1 MKKVFVI
8 VMLLF
13 VSFDLV
19 FAKGDDIKR
28 VSGTYEYVS
37 YDVNE
42 TPEQTEERAIQYAKE
57 RVLEEHFG
65 LDVVGMTS
73 SLQSNR
79 VEGERVF
86 AMDDFMMMNETLVR
100 GEWIE
105 TIKEEILE
113 KTFQDGFWRLR
124 VRVEGRVR
132 NHSTEK
138 VAIEYALINNSH
150 DRENRKQYYDGDDVY
165 LRFTSPV
172 AGALCVYLVDT
183 EGMAYCLLPYQSAQE
198 GCQLVEANRE
208 YLFFSSAEDVN
219 ADEYTL
225 NCQHRSEQNMIYI
238 VYSPNVFTKAS
249 DKQSGKNWRDEQM
262 PRQLDYESFMKW
274 LARNQ
279 TRDER
284 MIVRREII
292 SITK

>member
-1 MKKVFVI
+1 MKRVI
-8 VMLLF
+8 VLLCAVLTCL
-13 VSFDLV
+13 VSS
-19 FAKGDDIKR
+19 AKGDIKH
-28 VSGTYEYVS
+28 VSATYEYIS
-37 YDVNE
+37 DNANE
-42 TPEQTEERAIQYAKE
+42 TPEQAEMVALQMAKQQA
-57 RVLEEHFG
+57 LEEAFG
-65 LDVVGMTS
+65 VDVLGITA

-79 VEGERVF
+79 MEGQKVSSTS
-86 AMDDFMMMNETLVR
+86 DFMALSETSVR

-105 TIKEEILE
+105 TIKERVIE
-113 KTFQDGFWRLR
+113 KSFEKGFWR
-124 VRVEGRVR
+124 VKVYVEGRAR

-150 DRENRKQYYDGDDVY
+150 DRENRTQYYDGDDVY

-172 AGALCVYLVDT
+172 AGAVCVYLVDT

-225 NCQHRSEQNMIYI
+225 NCQRSSEQNVIYI
-238 VYSPNVFTKAS
+238 VYSPNVFTKAG

-279 TRDER
+279 TRDED
-284 MIVRREII
+284 MVVRREIVTI
-292 SITK
+292 RK